1 MFSLFFRFFKY
12 VNTGVFGLSLLTAS
26 LFGQATTA
34 RLDGTVQDAS
44 GSVIPNAKITALEN
58 RTQVSS
64 SATANAEGHFVF
76 TTLQPG
82 VYTLTVEANGFR
94 KAILNDFELTVAG
107 TRSEIIKLEVGQ
119 TSESVSIE
127 ASSAVVQ
134 TTDSSISRAINIKE
148 VELLPQLNRTPIT
161 LAIFQPGVQID
172 VRAGQDSSFSHVNG
186 LRQGSNNSQLDGI
199 DINDSVAPR
208 LGLSLTAN
216 NTDSVGEF
224 RVVTAGGTAEYG
236 RNAGAQVEMVTRS
249 GTNQY
254 HGAAFDYLRNT
265 DLNANDFFN
274 NSSGTAVP
282 QLIKNIYGGS
292 FGAPI
297 KHNKTFIFGNFQ
309 GTRTQQ
315 QTIRVRTV
323 PTATAKLGI
332 FQWRDTS
339 GALQQY
345 NFAANDPAHIGVDS
359 SVAKLLAQ
367 YPAGNTTSVGDGL
380 NTTGFSFNNP
390 VPSLEDQFTIRG
402 DHRITD
408 NQLVFLR
415 WSWQR
420 NTSIDNLNN
429 ADATFPGQPQGS
441 QGGHRW
447 GFAAGYTWTI
457 NPTLVND
464 FHAGHQ
470 SASVMFLRPNRPDGP
485 AIGFNSFTN
494 IQFQTFQQDR
504 NSPVNDFTD
513 TITKVK
519 GNHTLKAGVSLRFTK
534 QFGDNYAGV
543 YPTYTTANSN
553 NAVVP
558 TSVAPPGLNA
568 TQTTTFNNL
577 YNDVLGRISTVA
589 QTYYSNLVT
598 FQPAGQPRV
607 RNFLWNESGYFFQDD
622 WRVNRKLTLNLGIR
636 YEYFGAPHEQD
647 NLQGA
652 LTNATAVNGVTQVD
666 GLTIQATN
674 QWYGKDWNNF
684 APRVGFAY
692 DLTGDGKTAIRGF
705 YGIFFDRQV
714 GAVISSADG
723 NTPGFANGLTAFPA
737 ADARYA
743 QLPAPP
749 AQPAAPVLTLPDTRS
764 TSITLFNPNLRTGY
778 VHSYNLT
785 VQRQLFKGA
794 ILEAGYVGNRGVK
807 LFFNQ
812 DVNQPR
818 LNPDFITS
826 FQQIQSYIG
835 NTSTPVPATNF
846 FTRVYGSPAAAVSA
860 LTATN
865 FTQGNVGTIINTLDV
880 SKYTLLTTAGYS
892 NFYFRNYPQF
902 TQVILGTNNG
912 RSYYD
917 SLQVSV
923 RKNSR
928 NLNVN
933 ANYTFAKSMDN
944 ISAEG
949 NGFTTAID
957 NFNLALNK
965 ARSDFDRPHSFN
977 ATAIYKLPVGKG
989 QALGSSMP
997 RFLDTLIGGWDV
1009 SALVI
1014 MQSGQP
1020 FSVSSQHPTVAVSG
1034 VGNTYANFSGTAPS
1048 GSVQRTGGGVFFY
1061 TADQVAQFSN
1071 PGAFIIGNSGRNVFR
1086 NPAFYE
1092 LDSSL
1097 AKRFKINEKHSI
1109 SFRAEAYNLFNH
1121 PNFGLAA
1128 ANLNINTPATFGK
1141 FSSTL
1146 GTQVGGSSARTM
1158 QAVLRYD
1165 F

>member
-1 MFSLFFRFFKY
+1 MFSPSFRFLRHLATS
-12 VNTGVFGLSLLTAS
+12 VLGLFLLTAS

-58 RTQVSS
+58 RTHVSS

-107 TRSEIIKLEVGQ
+107 TRSEIVKLEVGQ

-134 TTDSSISRAINIKE
+134 TTDSAVSRAINIKE

-186 LRQGSNNSQLDGI
+186 LRQGSNNSQLDGV

-274 NSSGTAVP
+274 NSSGTPVP
-282 QLIKNIYGGS
+282 QLIRNIYGGS

-297 KHNKTFIFGNFQ
+297 KHNRTFIFGNFQ
-309 GTRTQQ
+309 GTRTHQ
-315 QTIRVRTV
+315 QTIHVRTV

-332 FQWRDTS
+332 FEWRDAS

-345 NFAANDPAHIGVDS
+345 NFAVNDPAHIGIDP

-402 DHRITD
+402 DHRLTD

-470 SASVMFLRPNRPDGP
+470 SASVEFLRPNRPDGP

-558 TSVAPPGLNA
+558 TSVAPAGLNA

-589 QTYYSNLVT
+589 ETYYSDLKT

-647 NLQGA
+647 NLQGS

-666 GLTIQATN
+666 GLTIQSTN

-705 YGIFFDRQV
+705 YGIFYDRQV

-764 TSITLFNPNLRTGY
+764 TSIILFNPNLRTGY

-794 ILEAGYVGNRGVK
+794 VLEAGYVGNRGVK

-818 LNPDFITS
+818 LSSDFITS
-826 FQQIQSYIG
+826 FQQIQSYIA
-835 NTSTPVPATNF
+835 NAATPVPATNF

-880 SKYTLLTTAGYS
+880 SKYTLLTAAGYS

-902 TQVILGTNNG
+902 NQVVLGTNNG

-933 ANYTFAKSMDN
+933 ANYTFSKSLDN

-989 QALGSSMP
+989 QALGSNMP

-1034 VGNTYANFSGTAPS
+1034 VGNTYANFSGTAPD

-1061 TADQVAQFSN
+1061 TPDQVAQFSN
-1071 PGAFIIGNSGRNVFR
+1071 PGAFVIGNSGRNVFR

-1146 GTQVGGSSARTM
+1146 GTQVGGSAARTM